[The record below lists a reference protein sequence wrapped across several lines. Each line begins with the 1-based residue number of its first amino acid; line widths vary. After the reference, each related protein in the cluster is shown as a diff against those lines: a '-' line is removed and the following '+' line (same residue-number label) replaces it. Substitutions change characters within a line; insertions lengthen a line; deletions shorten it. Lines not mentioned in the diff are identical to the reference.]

1 MKNKHF
7 FLKVAIPFAFS
18 YWMLDSL
25 IHYFI
30 YGELDFEFF
39 PADIDELWMRL
50 VIFVLLIT
58 FGIFAD
64 YHTNKISLKN
74 IEKDEVYKT
83 MLNATNHILNNF
95 LQKMMIFRDAA
106 NKSKD
111 IDKTI
116 PETYDR
122 VINDT
127 VLQIKNLENIKTPN
141 KETIENK
148 FLPK

>member
-30 YGELDFEFF
+30 YGELEFEIF

-58 FGIFAD
+58 FGLFAD
-64 YHTNKISLKN
+64 YHTNKIYLKN
-74 IEKDEVYKT
+74 LEKDEVYKT
-83 MLNATNHILNNF
+83 MLGATNHILNNF
-95 LQKMMIFRDAA
+95 LQKMVFFLGAA
-106 NKSKD
+106 NESKD
-111 IDKTI
+111 IDKKRI
-116 PETYDR
+116 ETYEG
-122 VINDT
+122 VIQET
-127 VLQIKNLENIKTPN
+127 RQQRKNL
-141 KETIENK
+141 
-148 FLPK
+148 

>member
-7 FLKVAIPFAFS
+7 FLKAAIPFALS
-18 YWMLDSL
+18 YWLLDSFA
-25 IHYFI
+25 HYFI
-30 YGELDFEFF
+30 YGELEFEII
-39 PADIDELWMRL
+39 PTDLDELWMRL
-50 VIFVLLIT
+50 LIFLLLII

-64 YHTNKISLKN
+64 YHTNKIFLKN
-74 IEKDEVYKT
+74 IEKNDVYKT

-95 LQKMMIFRDAA
+95 LQKMMLFRDVA

-111 IDKTI
+111 FDKEI
-116 PETYDR
+116 IETYDK
-122 VINDT
+122 VISDT
-127 VLQIKNLENIKTPN
+127 VKQIKNLEDIKNPS

>member
-30 YGELDFEFF
+30 YGELEFEFF

-58 FGIFAD
+58 FGLFAD
-64 YHTNKISLKN
+64 YHTNKIYIKN
-74 IEKDEVYKT
+74 LEKDEVYKT
-83 MLNATNHILNNF
+83 MLGATNHILNNF
-95 LQKMMIFRDAA
+95 LQKMVFFLSVA
-106 NKSKD
+106 NESKD
-111 IDKTI
+111 IDKKI
-116 PETYDR
+116 IETYEG
-122 VINDT
+122 VIHDT
-127 VLQIKNLENIKTPN
+127 LQQIKNLDDIKSPS
-141 KETIENK
+141 KETIKDK